1 MFSMKGT
8 THAKAEAGKHGPS
21 SLHGNQSSGYTE
33 GGHVSHEDSKGRL
46 ATGRKVPQ
54 RPGGELLP

>member
-8 THAKAEAGKHGPS
+8 THSKAEAGKHGPS

-33 GGHVSHEDSKGRL
+33 GGHVSHEDSKGC
-46 ATGRKVPQ
+46 
-54 RPGGELLP
+54 LLYTSDAADDRYVV